1 MLEVYP
7 AYLKL
12 GWKHSVSC
20 VSRTP
25 RTRNTHHRRESTCC
39 PYTISRRIADSLK
52 CPARSSASRS
62 VAESSESSSL
72 SWRSTSALHPGLG
85 LAAGGIA
92 ACLPRHC
99 LRRTSNLYLYSY
111 LSILCTCVSGCVSGV
126 YLLPRQKHTDT
137 RVSAPLTPSV
147 SNI

>member
-1 MLEVYP
+1 MLDVYP
-7 AYLKL
+7 VYLKL

-20 VSRTP
+20 VSRTSQ
-25 RTRNTHHRRESTCC
+25 TRNTHHRRESTCC
-39 PYTISRRIADSLK
+39 PYAISRRIAAAAG
-52 CPARSSASRS
+52 ARTGSSGSGT
-62 VAESSESSSL
+62 SSSL
-72 SWRSTSALHPGLG
+72 ASAAGATLPAHRARSGLG

-99 LRRTSNLYLYSY
+99 APSDVKLTYLYSY

-137 RVSAPLTPSV
+137 RVSAPLTQC
-147 SNI
+147 I